1 MMKLNLGCG
10 YNKMEGYLNVDNQI
24 GCEPDMIVDLEDLP
38 WPFESDSAHELVLCH
53 VLEHLGETLGVYL
66 KIIQE
71 IYRVSQHDAKI
82 IITVPHPRH
91 DDFMIDPTH
100 VRSILPDQFK
110 MFSKRQNREWRD
122 EGYGNTPLADYL
134 DVDFE
139 VTDTQWVPGDDWLAK
154 LKNGEINSDDL
165 VQLASHQNNIVK
177 ETRIDLRV
185 IKL

>member
-1 MMKLNLGCG
+1 MDGF
-10 YNKMEGYLNVDNQI
+10 LNVDNQI
-24 GCEPDMIVDLEDLP
+24 RCQPDMIVDLEELP
-38 WPFESDSAHELVLCH
+38 WPFESNSADELVLCH
-53 VLEHLGETLGVYL
+53 VLEHLGETRDIYL
-66 KIIQE
+66 RIIQE
-71 IYRVSQHDAKI
+71 IYRVCQHEAKL

-100 VRSILPDQFK
+100 VRPILPEQFS
-110 MFSKRQNREWRD
+110 MFSKRQNRNWSS

-139 VTDTQWVPGDDWLAK
+139 VTDTQWIFADDWLAK
-154 LKNGEINSDDL
+154 LKRGEISSDHL
-165 VQLASHQNNIVK
+165 AQLASQQNNIVK